1 MTSSTATDPSAG
13 LDLLFAASQLKPR
26 PSSSCDSIHNHPF
39 KLLYEGEPHY
49 THPTFSYSASYDDVV
64 SPSRYPSS
72 NRGNELSYNSTVA
85 LNYYSSSEINSRSFV
100 QVLMDLLNTADY
112 HHGSVIFW
120 VPDGKSFLIADQN
133 RFEKEIL
140 PTYFRGTLFNSF
152 VRKLNRWGFRRLKRT
167 GHISSFAHDLFRR
180 DKPWLCSRMK
190 CQSKP
195 NFKKVPAK
203 VKDDARQN
211 AHGNAATD
219 FSISPVH
226 EPPASGGRLVSN
238 SHVMH
243 SLPAPQF
250 DVTNI
255 PPPLGMSKPS
265 IPPSNMSNEELRR
278 RQLLIASIAKTSEM
292 ERQFLLAQERQLL
305 VAQMQRRRQLQI
317 EMQRLNEKS
326 RFLHSHTPLFRD
338 VI

>member
-1 MTSSTATDPSAG
+1 MTSSTDPSAG

-26 PSSSCDSIHNHPF
+26 PISSSDSIRNHPF

-49 THPTFSYSASYDDVV
+49 IHPTFSYSASYDDVV
-64 SPSRYPSS
+64 SPSSYPSR
-72 NRGNELSYNSTVA
+72 NRGNEHSYHSTVA
-85 LNYYSSSEINSRSFV
+85 PNYYSLSETNSRSFV

-203 VKDDARQN
+203 VKDDVRQY
-211 AHGNAATD
+211 AYGDAATD

-243 SLPAPQF
+243 SLPAPPC
-250 DVTNI
+250 DVPNI
-255 PPPLGMSKPS
+255 PPPS
-265 IPPSNMSNEELRR
+265 IPPFDMSTEELRQ
-278 RQLLIASIAKTSEM
+278 RQLLIASITKTSEM
-292 ERQFLLAQERQLL
+292 ERQFLLAEERHFL
-305 VAQMQRRRQLQI
+305 VAQMQRRRQLQL

-326 RFLHSHTPLFRD
+326 RFLHSHTSLFRD

>member
-1 MTSSTATDPSAG
+1 MTSSTDPSAG
-13 LDLLFAASQLKPR
+13 LDLLFAASQLTSSSSSDSTHDR
-26 PSSSCDSIHNHPF
+26 PS
-39 KLLYEGEPHY
+39 KLLREREPHY
-49 THPTFSYSASYDDVV
+49 IHPTFSYSASYDDVV
-64 SPSRYPSS
+64 SPSSYSS
-72 NRGNELSYNSTVA
+72 SDGENELSYYPHTEPTNHSTVEPTC
-85 LNYYSSSEINSRSFV
+85 YSPYQPNSRSFV
-100 QVLMDLLNTADY
+100 QILMDLLNTADY

-203 VKDDARQN
+203 VKDDVRQY
-211 AHGNAATD
+211 AYGDAATD

-238 SHVMH
+238 IHVMH

-278 RQLLIASIAKTSEM
+278 RQLLIASIAKTTEM
-292 ERQFLLAQERQLL
+292 ERQFLLAQEKQLL

-317 EMQRLNEKS
+317 EMQRLN
-326 RFLHSHTPLFRD
+326 
-338 VI
+338 